1 MMEYMDKDEM
11 LSLLEKKDKF
21 IKNNTLMS
29 DEQKQEIQGYVD
41 QYANFEKALGEVLG
55 NNWNKLAG
63 MTYDQIMGEPRIQDI
78 VRNIQAKKLRAAR
91 KAEEKKAVAGP

>member
-29 DEQKQEIQGYVD
+29 DEQKQ
-41 QYANFEKALGEVLG
+41 
-55 NNWNKLAG
+55 
-63 MTYDQIMGEPRIQDI
+63 
-78 VRNIQAKKLRAAR
+78 
-91 KAEEKKAVAGP
+91 